1 MEEENMKS
9 KDTLDILS
17 KLIESNLDDSSGK
30 STSAKS
36 NSSLNNYEQ
45 KNDDEVNEESNALN
59 DQNKDCT
66 IINIIQEKNPGD
78 DDGKIQSNDDI
89 EKKEVEYEN
98 MEEEEKNEKINSY
111 ILEVYKEEE
120 GDNNQKDEEEKEE
133 LMEEEKNNDKESL
146 KSNTPCFNG
155 FINVCNKKINQCEK
169 TAIFT
174 NRDITS
180 LIQKNKDEQFNSK
193 IISKKNSKEISHPNE
208 NINNY
213 AYLSGLFNME
223 NQELISNESL
233 TKENDDI
240 APENMLL
247 SIIDN
252 INSNSIHDSSD
263 RATNSENGDLPP
275 YDFIQIKETKS
286 KTTQGKG

>member
-1 MEEENMKS
+1 MKS

-17 KLIESNLDDSSGK
+17 ECISNLDDSSGK

-98 MEEEEKNEKINSY
+98 MEEEKYNSDF
-111 ILEVYKEEE
+111 YKEEEEE
-120 GDNNQKDEEEKEE
+120 GDNNQNDEEEKEE

-169 TAIFT
+169 TQIYT

-193 IISKKNSKEISHPNE
+193 NISKKNSKEISHPNE
-208 NINNY
+208 DINYY

-263 RATNSENGDLPP
+263 RATNSENGDRPS

>member
-1 MEEENMKS
+1 MKS

-17 KLIESNLDDSSGK
+17 KLIESNIDDSSGK

-193 IISKKNSKEISHPNE
+193 NISKKNSKEISHPNE

>member
-1 MEEENMKS
+1 MKS

-17 KLIESNLDDSSGK
+17 ECISNLDDSSGK

-98 MEEEEKNEKINSY
+98 MEEEKYN
-111 ILEVYKEEE
+111 LLFGEVDKEEE

-169 TAIFT
+169 TQIFT

-193 IISKKNSKEISHPNE
+193 NISKKNSKEISHPNE
-208 NINNY
+208 DINDY

-263 RATNSENGDLPP
+263 RATNSENGDRPS

>member
-1 MEEENMKS
+1 MKS

-30 STSAKS
+30 STAAKS
-36 NSSLNNYEQ
+36 NLSLNNYEQ

-66 IINIIQEKNPGD
+66 VINIIQEKNPGD
-78 DDGKIQSNDDI
+78 DDGKIQSNDGV
-89 EKKEVEYEN
+89 EMGEVGCEI
-98 MEEEEKNEKINSY
+98 MEEEEEEKYEKINS
-111 ILEVYKEEE
+111 VYYKEEEEE
-120 GDNNQKDEEEKEE
+120 GDNNQNDEEEKEE

-169 TAIFT
+169 TQIFT

-193 IISKKNSKEISHPNE
+193 NISKKNSKEISHPNE
-208 NINNY
+208 DINNY

-263 RATNSENGDLPP
+263 RATNSENGDRPP

>member
-1 MEEENMKS
+1 MKS

-17 KLIESNLDDSSGK
+17 KLIESNIDDSSGK

-89 EKKEVEYEN
+89 EIKEVEDEI
-98 MEEEEKNEKINSY
+98 MEVEEKNEKINSY
-111 ILEVYKEEE
+111 FYKEEEEE

-169 TAIFT
+169 TQIFT

-193 IISKKNSKEISHPNE
+193 NISKKNSKEISHPNE
-208 NINNY
+208 NINYY

-263 RATNSENGDLPP
+263 RATNSENGDRPP

>member
-1 MEEENMKS
+1 MKS

-17 KLIESNLDDSSGK
+17 KLIESIIDDSSGK

-98 MEEEEKNEKINSY
+98 MEEEKYN
-111 ILEVYKEEE
+111 LLFGEVDKEEE

-146 KSNTPCFNG
+146 KSNTPCLNG

-169 TAIFT
+169 TQIFT

-193 IISKKNSKEISHPNE
+193 NISKKNSKEISHPNE
-208 NINNY
+208 NINDY

>member
-1 MEEENMKS
+1 MKS

-98 MEEEEKNEKINSY
+98 MEVEEKNEKIK
-111 ILEVYKEEE
+111 LLFWEVDKEEE

-169 TAIFT
+169 TQIFT

-193 IISKKNSKEISHPNE
+193 NISKKNSKEISHPNE
-208 NINNY
+208 DINDY

-263 RATNSENGDLPP
+263 RATNSENGDRPP

>member
-1 MEEENMKS
+1 MKS

-98 MEEEEKNEKINSY
+98 MEEEKYNSY
-111 ILEVYKEEE
+111 FYKEEEEE

-146 KSNTPCFNG
+146 KSNTPCLNG

-169 TAIFT
+169 TQIFT

-193 IISKKNSKEISHPNE
+193 NISKKNSKEISHPNE
-208 NINNY
+208 DINDY

-263 RATNSENGDLPP
+263 RATNCENGDLPP

>member
-1 MEEENMKS
+1 MKS

-98 MEEEEKNEKINSY
+98 MEEEKYK
-111 ILEVYKEEE
+111 LLFWEVDKEEE
-120 GDNNQKDEEEKEE
+120 GDNNQNDEEEKVE

-146 KSNTPCFNG
+146 KSNTPCLNG

-169 TAIFT
+169 TQIFT

-193 IISKKNSKEISHPNE
+193 IISKKNSNEISHPNE
-208 NINNY
+208 NINDY

-263 RATNSENGDLPP
+263 RATNSENGDRPP

>member
-1 MEEENMKS
+1 MKS

-98 MEEEEKNEKINSY
+98 MEVEEKNEKIK
-111 ILEVYKEEE
+111 LLFWEVDKEEE
-120 GDNNQKDEEEKEE
+120 GDNNQNDEEEKEE

-146 KSNTPCFNG
+146 KSNTPCLNG

-169 TAIFT
+169 TQIFT

-193 IISKKNSKEISHPNE
+193 IISKKNSNEISHPNE
-208 NINNY
+208 NINDY

>member
-1 MEEENMKS
+1 MKS

-89 EKKEVEYEN
+89 EIKEVEDEN
-98 MEEEEKNEKINSY
+98 MEEEEKNEKIN
-111 ILEVYKEEE
+111 LLFGEVDKEEE

-169 TAIFT
+169 TAIYT
-174 NRDITS
+174 DRDITS

-193 IISKKNSKEISHPNE
+193 NISKKNSKEISHPNE

>member
-1 MEEENMKS
+1 M
-9 KDTLDILS
+9 
-17 KLIESNLDDSSGK
+17 
-30 STSAKS
+30 
-36 NSSLNNYEQ
+36 NNYEQ

-89 EKKEVEYEN
+89 EIKGVEYEN
-98 MEEEEKNEKINSY
+98 MEEEKYN
-111 ILEVYKEEE
+111 LLFGEVDKEEE
-120 GDNNQKDEEEKEE
+120 GDNNQKDEEEKVE

-146 KSNTPCFNG
+146 KSNTPCLNG

-169 TAIFT
+169 TQIFT

-193 IISKKNSKEISHPNE
+193 NISKKNSKEISHPNE
-208 NINNY
+208 DINDY

>member
-1 MEEENMKS
+1 MKS

-17 KLIESNLDDSSGK
+17 KLIESNIDDSSGK

-98 MEEEEKNEKINSY
+98 MEEEKYNS
-111 ILEVYKEEE
+111 VFYKEEEEE
-120 GDNNQKDEEEKEE
+120 GDNNQNDEEEKVE

-169 TAIFT
+169 TQIFT

-193 IISKKNSKEISHPNE
+193 NISKKNSKEINHPNE
-208 NINNY
+208 DINNY

-263 RATNSENGDLPP
+263 RATNSENGDRPS

>member
-1 MEEENMKS
+1 MIP
-9 KDTLDILS
+9 KDTSDILS
-17 KLIESNLDDSSGK
+17 IYIESIIDDSSGK

-98 MEEEEKNEKINSY
+98 MEEEEKNEKINS
-111 ILEVYKEEE
+111 VFYKEEEEE

-146 KSNTPCFNG
+146 KSNTPCLNG

-169 TAIFT
+169 TQIFT

-208 NINNY
+208 DINDY

-240 APENMLL
+240 VPENMLL

-263 RATNSENGDLPP
+263 RATNCENGDRPP

>member
-1 MEEENMKS
+1 MKS

-89 EKKEVEYEN
+89 EIKEVEDEN
-98 MEEEEKNEKINSY
+98 MEEEEKNEKIN
-111 ILEVYKEEE
+111 LLFGEVDKEEE

-169 TAIFT
+169 TAIYT
-174 NRDITS
+174 DRDITS

-193 IISKKNSKEISHPNE
+193 NISKKNSKEISHPNE
-208 NINNY
+208 NIKYY

>member
-1 MEEENMKS
+1 MIPKE
-9 KDTLDILS
+9 TLDILS
-17 KLIESNLDDSSGK
+17 ECISNLDDSSGK

-89 EKKEVEYEN
+89 ETKEVENEI
-98 MEEEEKNEKINSY
+98 MEEEKYEKINS
-111 ILEVYKEEE
+111 VFYKEEEEE

-146 KSNTPCFNG
+146 KSNTPCLNG

-169 TAIFT
+169 TQIYT
-174 NRDITS
+174 NRDKTS

-193 IISKKNSKEISHPNE
+193 NISKKNSKEINHPNE
-208 NINNY
+208 DINNY

-263 RATNSENGDLPP
+263 RATNCENGDHPP

>member
-1 MEEENMKS
+1 MKS

-17 KLIESNLDDSSGK
+17 KLIESIIDDSSGK

-98 MEEEEKNEKINSY
+98 MEEEKDNSDF
-111 ILEVYKEEE
+111 YKEEEEE
-120 GDNNQKDEEEKEE
+120 GDNNQNDEEEKEE

-169 TAIFT
+169 TQIFT

-193 IISKKNSKEISHPNE
+193 NISKKNSKEISHPNE
-208 NINNY
+208 DINNY

>member
-1 MEEENMKS
+1 MKS

-98 MEEEEKNEKINSY
+98 MEEEKYNSY
-111 ILEVYKEEE
+111 FYKEEEEE
-120 GDNNQKDEEEKEE
+120 GDNNQNDEEEKVE

-169 TAIFT
+169 TQIFT

-193 IISKKNSKEISHPNE
+193 NISKKNSKEISHPNE
-208 NINNY
+208 NIKYY

-263 RATNSENGDLPP
+263 RATNSENGDRPP

>member
-1 MEEENMKS
+1 MKS

-89 EKKEVEYEN
+89 EIEEVEHEN
-98 MEEEEKNEKINSY
+98 MEEEEKYEKINLLFS
-111 ILEVYKEEE
+111 EVDKEEE
-120 GDNNQKDEEEKEE
+120 GDNNQNDEEEKEE

-169 TAIFT
+169 TPIFT
-174 NRDITS
+174 NRDTTS
-180 LIQKNKDEQFNSK
+180 STQKNKDEQFNSK
-193 IISKKNSKEISHPNE
+193 NISKKNSKEISHPNE
-208 NINNY
+208 DINNY

-240 APENMLL
+240 APENML

-263 RATNSENGDLPP
+263 RATNSENGDRPP

>member
-1 MEEENMKS
+1 MKS
-9 KDTLDILS
+9 KDTLEILS
-17 KLIESNLDDSSGK
+17 KIIESNLDDSSGK

-98 MEEEEKNEKINSY
+98 MEEEKYN
-111 ILEVYKEEE
+111 LLFWEVDKEEE

-169 TAIFT
+169 TAIYT

-193 IISKKNSKEISHPNE
+193 NISKKNSKEISHPNE
-208 NINNY
+208 DINDY

-263 RATNSENGDLPP
+263 RATNSENGDRPS

-286 KTTQGKG
+286 KTTRGKG

>member
-1 MEEENMKS
+1 MKS

-30 STSAKS
+30 STAAKS

-98 MEEEEKNEKINSY
+98 MEEEKYK
-111 ILEVYKEEE
+111 LLFWEVDKEEE
-120 GDNNQKDEEEKEE
+120 GDNNQNDEEEKVE

-169 TAIFT
+169 TQIFT

-193 IISKKNSKEISHPNE
+193 NISKKNSKEISHPNE
-208 NINNY
+208 DIKYY

-263 RATNSENGDLPP
+263 RATNCENGDRPP

>member
-1 MEEENMKS
+1 MKS

-98 MEEEEKNEKINSY
+98 MEVEEKNEKINSFF
-111 ILEVYKEEE
+111 YKEEEEE
-120 GDNNQKDEEEKEE
+120 GDNNQNDEEEKVE

-169 TAIFT
+169 TQIFT
-174 NRDITS
+174 NRDITPS
-180 LIQKNKDEQFNSK
+180 IQKNKDEQFNSK

-208 NINNY
+208 DIKYY

-263 RATNSENGDLPP
+263 RATNSENGDRPS

>member
-1 MEEENMKS
+1 MKS

-98 MEEEEKNEKINSY
+98 MEVEEKNEKINS
-111 ILEVYKEEE
+111 VFYKEEEEE

-169 TAIFT
+169 TQIFT

-193 IISKKNSKEISHPNE
+193 NISKKNSKEISHPNE
-208 NINNY
+208 DINDY

-240 APENMLL
+240 VPENMLL

-263 RATNSENGDLPP
+263 RATNSENGDRPS

>member
-1 MEEENMKS
+1 MKS

-17 KLIESNLDDSSGK
+17 KLIESIIDDSSGK

-89 EKKEVEYEN
+89 EIKEVEYEN
-98 MEEEEKNEKINSY
+98 MEVEEKNEKINS
-111 ILEVYKEEE
+111 VFYKEEEEE
-120 GDNNQKDEEEKEE
+120 GDNNQNDEEEKEE

-169 TAIFT
+169 TQIFT

-193 IISKKNSKEISHPNE
+193 IISKKNSNEISHPNE
-208 NINNY
+208 NINDY

-263 RATNSENGDLPP
+263 RATNCENGDRPP
-275 YDFIQIKETKS
+275 YDSIQIKETKS

>member
-1 MEEENMKS
+1 MKS

-17 KLIESNLDDSSGK
+17 ECISNLDDSSGK
-30 STSAKS
+30 STLAKS
-36 NSSLNNYEQ
+36 HSSLNNYEQ

-66 IINIIQEKNPGD
+66 VINIIQEKNPGD
-78 DDGKIQSNDDI
+78 DDGKIQSNDGV
-89 EKKEVEYEN
+89 EMGEVGCEI
-98 MEEEEKNEKINSY
+98 MEEEEEEKYEKINA
-111 ILEVYKEEE
+111 LFGEVYKEEE
-120 GDNNQKDEEEKEE
+120 GDNNQNDEEEKEE

-169 TAIFT
+169 TQIFT

-193 IISKKNSKEISHPNE
+193 NISKKNSKEISHQNE
-208 NINNY
+208 DINNY

-240 APENMLL
+240 APENML

-263 RATNSENGDLPP
+263 RATNSENGDRPP

>member
-1 MEEENMKS
+1 MKS

-98 MEEEEKNEKINSY
+98 MEVEEKNEKINSDF
-111 ILEVYKEEE
+111 YKEEEEE

-146 KSNTPCFNG
+146 KSNTPCLNG

-169 TAIFT
+169 TPIFT
-174 NRDITS
+174 NRDTTS
-180 LIQKNKDEQFNSK
+180 STQKNKDEQFNSK
-193 IISKKNSKEISHPNE
+193 NISKKNSKEISHPNE
-208 NINNY
+208 DINNY

-263 RATNSENGDLPP
+263 RATNSENGDRPP

>member
-1 MEEENMKS
+1 MKS

-17 KLIESNLDDSSGK
+17 KLIESIIDDSSGK

-89 EKKEVEYEN
+89 EIKEVEYEN
-98 MEEEEKNEKINSY
+98 MEEEKYNSY
-111 ILEVYKEEE
+111 ILEVDKEEE

-169 TAIFT
+169 TQIFT

-193 IISKKNSKEISHPNE
+193 NISKKNSKEISHPNE
-208 NINNY
+208 DIKNY

-240 APENMLL
+240 VPENMLL

-263 RATNSENGDLPP
+263 RATNCENGDRPP

>member
-1 MEEENMKS
+1 MKS

-98 MEEEEKNEKINSY
+98 MEEEKYK
-111 ILEVYKEEE
+111 LLFWEVDKEEE
-120 GDNNQKDEEEKEE
+120 GDNNQNDEEEKVE

-169 TAIFT
+169 TQIFT

-193 IISKKNSKEISHPNE
+193 NISKKNSKEISHPNE
-208 NINNY
+208 DIKYY

-240 APENMLL
+240 VPENML

-263 RATNSENGDLPP
+263 RATNCENGDRPP

>member
-1 MEEENMKS
+1 MKS

-17 KLIESNLDDSSGK
+17 KLIESIIDDSSGK

-89 EKKEVEYEN
+89 EIKEVEYEN
-98 MEEEEKNEKINSY
+98 MEVEEKNEKINA
-111 ILEVYKEEE
+111 LFGEVDKEEE

-146 KSNTPCFNG
+146 KSNTPCLNG

-169 TAIFT
+169 TQIFT

-193 IISKKNSKEISHPNE
+193 NISKKNSKEISHPNE
-208 NINNY
+208 DIKYY

-263 RATNSENGDLPP
+263 RATNCENGDRPP

>member
-1 MEEENMKS
+1 MKS

-17 KLIESNLDDSSGK
+17 ECISNLDDSSGK

-98 MEEEEKNEKINSY
+98 MEEEKYK
-111 ILEVYKEEE
+111 LLFWEVDKEEE
-120 GDNNQKDEEEKEE
+120 GDNNQNDEEEKVE

-146 KSNTPCFNG
+146 KSNTPCLNG

-169 TAIFT
+169 TQIFT

-193 IISKKNSKEISHPNE
+193 NISKKNSKEISHPNE
-208 NINNY
+208 DINDY

-263 RATNSENGDLPP
+263 RATNSENGDRPP

>member
-1 MEEENMKS
+1 MIPKE
-9 KDTLDILS
+9 TLDILS
-17 KLIESNLDDSSGK
+17 ECISNLDDSSGK

-59 DQNKDCT
+59 DQNKDC
-66 IINIIQEKNPGD
+66 IVINIIQEKNPGD

-89 EKKEVEYEN
+89 EIKEVENEI
-98 MEEEEKNEKINSY
+98 MEEEKYEKINSF
-111 ILEVYKEEE
+111 LEVYKEEE
-120 GDNNQKDEEEKEE
+120 GDNNQNDEEEKEE

-146 KSNTPCFNG
+146 KSNTPCLNG

-169 TAIFT
+169 TQIYT
-174 NRDITS
+174 NRGITS

-193 IISKKNSKEISHPNE
+193 NISKKNSKEISHPNE
-208 NINNY
+208 DINDY

>member
-1 MEEENMKS
+1 MKS

-17 KLIESNLDDSSGK
+17 ECISNLDDSSGK

-98 MEEEEKNEKINSY
+98 MEEEKYNS
-111 ILEVYKEEE
+111 VFYKEEEEE
-120 GDNNQKDEEEKEE
+120 GDNNQNDEEEKVE

-169 TAIFT
+169 TQIFT

-193 IISKKNSKEISHPNE
+193 NISKKNSKEINHPNE
-208 NINNY
+208 DINNY

-263 RATNSENGDLPP
+263 RATNSENGDRPS

>member
-1 MEEENMKS
+1 MKS

-17 KLIESNLDDSSGK
+17 KLIESIIDDSSGK

-89 EKKEVEYEN
+89 EIKEVENEN
-98 MEEEEKNEKINSY
+98 MEVEEKNEKINS
-111 ILEVYKEEE
+111 VFYKEEEEE
-120 GDNNQKDEEEKEE
+120 GDNNQNDEEEKEE

-169 TAIFT
+169 TQIFT

-208 NINNY
+208 DINYY

-263 RATNSENGDLPP
+263 RATNSENGDRPP

>member
-1 MEEENMKS
+1 MKS

-98 MEEEEKNEKINSY
+98 MEEEKYK
-111 ILEVYKEEE
+111 LLFWEVDKEEE

-169 TAIFT
+169 TQIFT

-193 IISKKNSKEISHPNE
+193 NISKKNSKEISHPNE
-208 NINNY
+208 DINDY

-263 RATNSENGDLPP
+263 RATNSENGDRPS

>member
-1 MEEENMKS
+1 MKS

-17 KLIESNLDDSSGK
+17 KLIESIIDDSSGK

-89 EKKEVEYEN
+89 ETKEVEYEN
-98 MEEEEKNEKINSY
+98 MEVEEKNEKINS
-111 ILEVYKEEE
+111 VFYKEEEEE
-120 GDNNQKDEEEKEE
+120 GDNNQNDEEEKEE

-169 TAIFT
+169 TQIFT

-193 IISKKNSKEISHPNE
+193 NISKKNSKEISHPNE
-208 NINNY
+208 DINDY

-263 RATNSENGDLPP
+263 RATNSENGDRPS

>member
-1 MEEENMKS
+1 MKS

-98 MEEEEKNEKINSY
+98 MEEEEKNEKIN
-111 ILEVYKEEE
+111 LLFWEVYKEEE

-169 TAIFT
+169 TQIFT

-193 IISKKNSKEISHPNE
+193 IISKKNSNEISHPNE
-208 NINNY
+208 NINDY

>member
-1 MEEENMKS
+1 MKS

-17 KLIESNLDDSSGK
+17 ECISNLDDSSGK

-98 MEEEEKNEKINSY
+98 MEEEKYK
-111 ILEVYKEEE
+111 LLFWEVDKEEE
-120 GDNNQKDEEEKEE
+120 GDNNQNDEEEKVE

-169 TAIFT
+169 TAIYT
-174 NRDITS
+174 DRDITS

-193 IISKKNSKEISHPNE
+193 NISKKNSKEISHPNE
-208 NINNY
+208 DINDY

-263 RATNSENGDLPP
+263 RATNSENGDRPP

>member
-1 MEEENMKS
+1 MKS

-89 EKKEVEYEN
+89 EIKEVEYEN
-98 MEEEEKNEKINSY
+98 MEVEEKNEKINSDF
-111 ILEVYKEEE
+111 YKEEEEE
-120 GDNNQKDEEEKEE
+120 GDNNQNDEEEKEE

-169 TAIFT
+169 TQIFT